1 MTDKNNIR
9 ELVTIIIPSYNHS
22 EFVKEAVLSALNQDY
37 GNIELIVIDDGSS
50 DGSRGILQDLSKKYG
65 FLYVEQNNQGVAKTI
80 NNGIRKA
87 NGAYLSILAS
97 DDYFYTNKI
106 SLLMNQFAI
115 FDKDTAAIFGD
126 AVLVDKSGN
135 SIEKE
140 YQGRRSANFL
150 DLYLSPKRKKLL
162 LEKKYADYK
171 MLIEG
176 NFIPAMSVLIKMQ
189 KIKEVGLFPDV
200 YAIEDYPM
208 WLEFSKR
215 FKIRFVDLPVAVYR
229 QHDDNSIV
237 RDRLKFIKEQ
247 IRILNKE
254 FLEAVFCGALLKYV
268 FRYLRLCLNFILY
281 KFIIFR

>member
-50 DGSRGILQDLSKKYG
+50 DGSRWILQDLSKKYG

-106 SLLMNQFAI
+106 SLLMNQFAN

-126 AVLVDKSGN
+126 AVLVDKLGN

-140 YQGRRSANFL
+140 YQGRKSVNFL
-150 DLYLSPKRKKLL
+150 DLYLSSQRKQHLS
-162 LEKKYADYK
+162 EKKYADYK

-189 KIKEVGLFPDV
+189 KIKEVGFFPED

-208 WLEFSKR
+208 WLKFSKK
-215 FKIRFVDLPVAVYR
+215 FKIGFVDFPVAAYR
-229 QHDDNSIV
+229 QHDNNSIV
-237 RDRLKFIKEQ
+237 RDRLKFIKIQ
-247 IRILNKE
+247 INILNKE
-254 FLEAVFCGALLKYV
+254 FFYVLKNGDVKMYLY
-268 FRYLRLCLNFILY
+268 RYLRLSIHLFIG
-281 KFIIFR
+281 IFFK